1 MILASLN
8 GAPAHADLL
17 PAPRVLIADDQEAV
31 LESLHLLLKGNGYRI
46 DTASSPDAILD
57 AVQSSRFD
65 AVLMDLNYTRGIC
78 SGDAGLET
86 LSRIREMDDSLPV
99 IVMTAWGS
107 IRLAVEAMR
116 RGASDFIQK
125 PWENESVLETLR
137 ARARGGGDANPR
149 KGTGEM
155 LRASRVQ
162 RSLTPQA
169 PVSLGSLEYA
179 GACVQAGAVGGDYC
193 DFIPMGPDRV
203 GLVLADAS
211 GKGVPAALLM
221 ANLQATMRSQ
231 CAARSAGMASLLR
244 SVNRLFCESTAP
256 EHYATM
262 FFGEYDET
270 ERVLRFVNCGHP
282 PPVLLRADDRVE
294 RLPATATVLGLLDPW
309 DCENTQV
316 GLSPGD
322 MLAVFSDGIVEAGR
336 ASGEEFGEER
346 LIELL
351 RKHRDRSCSDLIQ
364 AVNETISVFGGA
376 DPWDD
381 RTLIIARAR

>member
-1 MILASLN
+1 MMRTSPN

-17 PAPRVLIADDQEAV
+17 PTPRVLIADDQEAV
-31 LESLHLLLKGNGYRI
+31 LESLHLLLKGNGYRTE
-46 DTASSPDAILD
+46 TASSPGAILD

-78 SGDAGLET
+78 SGDAGLEI

-125 PWENESVLETLR
+125 PWENECVLETLR
-137 ARARGGGDANPR
+137 ARARGEVDSPAS
-149 KGTGEM
+149 KGTAEM

-162 RSLTPQA
+162 RNLTPHA
-169 PVSLGSLEYA
+169 PVSLAGLEYA
-179 GACVQAGAVGGDYC
+179 GACVQAGAVGGDYW

-221 ANLQATMRSQ
+221 ANLQATLRSQ
-231 CAARSAGMASLLR
+231 CAARSAGMASMLR
-244 SVNRLFCESTAP
+244 SVNRLFCGSTAP
-256 EHYATM
+256 EHYATL
-262 FFGEYDET
+262 FFGEYDDA
-270 ERVLRFVNCGHP
+270 ERVLRFANCGHV
-282 PPVLLRADDRVE
+282 PPVLLRADDSVE
-294 RLPATATVLGLLDPW
+294 RLPATATVLGLLDAW
-309 DCENTQV
+309 DCGTARID
-316 GLSPGD
+316 LSPGD
-322 MLAVFSDGIVEAGR
+322 ILAVFSDGIVEAGR

-346 LIELL
+346 LVDLL

-364 AVNETISVFGGA
+364 EVNEAVSVFGGA

-381 RTLIIARAR
+381 RTLIVARAR